1 MRTLLIKGMLAGLI
15 AVLVFPA
22 WTGAETPDL
31 TGVYALYNEGNASG
45 KIEGYMR
52 ITGQNGARFT
62 VGIASRTGDPGKDWT
77 GSGEVSGNGGYYDW
91 RFDDGKTGRTTFVI
105 DQDGTLHGQVQGS
118 GLNWR
123 YVARK
128 Q

>member
-1 MRTLLIKGMLAGLI
+1 MLTQG
-15 AVLVFPA
+15 V
-22 WTGAETPDL
+22 TTDL
-31 TGVYALYNEGNASG
+31 TGVYALYNSSDGSG

-52 ITGQNGARFT
+52 ITQTGGSRFT
-62 VGIASRTGDPGKDWT
+62 VGIASRTGDPSLDWA
-77 GSGEVSGNGGYYDW
+77 GSGEVTGNGGYYDW
-91 RFDDGKTGRTTFVI
+91 RFDDGKTGRTTFVV
-105 DQDGTLHGQVQGS
+105 DSDGSLHGHVQGS